1 MTQTQR
7 IRTETEKALALLS
20 TATDLINSGRLV
32 SIASLNG
39 MIDTI
44 CRLAREEEYADCV
57 CLKPLMLRLAE
68 QIEAFRLAM
77 ERQYGFLSQTDHNG

>member
-7 IRTETEKALALLS
+7 IRTEMEKALALLS

-44 CRLAREEEYADCV
+44 CRLTEEEGYTRCV
-57 CLKPLMLRLAE
+57 SLKPLMIQLNG
-68 QIEAFRLAM
+68 QIDSFRSAM
-77 ERQYGFLSQTDHNG
+77 EQQYGFLLKTDQNG

>member
-1 MTQTQR
+1 MTQTQH
-7 IRTETEKALALLS
+7 IQAEMEKALALLS

-44 CRLAREEEYADCV
+44 CRLTREEGYARCV
-57 CLKPLMLRLAE
+57 SLKPLMIRLNG
-68 QIEAFRLAM
+68 QIDSFRLAM
-77 ERQYGFLSQTDHNG
+77 ERQYGFLSQTDQNG

>member
-7 IRTETEKALALLS
+7 IQTETEKALALLS
-20 TATDLINSGRLV
+20 AATDLINSGRLV

-44 CRLAREEEYADCV
+44 CRLAREEEYADRV
-57 CLKPLMLRLAE
+57 YLKPLMIRLAE
-68 QIEAFRLAM
+68 QIDSFRLTM
-77 ERQYGFLSQTDHNG
+77 ERQYGFLSKTDHNG